1 MRLYSR
7 MGLNC
12 NIVERTRTL
21 PTLYADGIW
30 KIPELFL
37 DATLDN
43 HQSKLTITRECLT
56 NRICHNTIPT
66 RRKIYMDMIVFL
78 KVMIED
84 EKAAIEKYQLAID
97 NADSKQLITI
107 LEQLR
112 DEEEI
117 HIDLLENEISRLQAG
132 S

>member
-1 MRLYSR
+1 
-7 MGLNC
+7 
-12 NIVERTRTL
+12 
-21 PTLYADGIW
+21 
-30 KIPELFL
+30 
-37 DATLDN
+37 
-43 HQSKLTITRECLT
+43 
-56 NRICHNTIPT
+56 
-66 RRKIYMDMIVFL
+66 MDMIVFL